1 MGSATDSYYIEKIL
15 AGETEHFSTLMARY
29 GKPVFSLIVKMTENR
44 EDAEELTQ
52 DVFLKVFRALSTF
65 QENSSFSTWL
75 YRIAYNT
82 VISAVRKQRTEW
94 LSIEEMPTADR
105 AEEDAEDEV
114 ERLNGEEQ
122 LERLRQALAQLA
134 PDDRALILLFY
145 MQEKTIDEIS
155 AITRLSR
162 PNVKTKMHRIRKKLL
177 VLMTE

>member
-1 MGSATDSYYIEKIL
+1 MGSGTDRYYIEKIL
-15 AGETEHFSTLMARY
+15 AGETEHFSVLMARY
-29 GKPVFSLIVKMTENR
+29 DRPVFSLIVKMTENR

-52 DVFLKVFRALSTF
+52 DVFLKVFRSLSTF
-65 QENSSFSTWL
+65 QGNSSLSTWI

-82 VISAVRKQRTEW
+82 VVSATRKQRAEW
-94 LSIEEMPTADR
+94 VSIEDMPTVDR

-114 ERLNGEEQ
+114 ERLNGDEQ
-122 LERLRQALAQLA
+122 LERLHQALTRLA

-145 MQEKTIDEIS
+145 MQEKTMDEIS
-155 AITRLSR
+155 AITRLSL